1 VLGDEVRLPAAGDEV
16 AARVRLRSNVP
27 VDHLE
32 LVVNG
37 EVQEIPLAGDQ
48 RSADTIVRVP
58 IERSGW
64 VLLRAR
70 TDRAVYPVLDLYPY
84 ATTSPV
90 YVTVGARPA
99 RSKAD
104 AEYFLAWIDRLRAA
118 AEASQDWNTA
128 DERRAVLDTL
138 AKARAEFERRAKE

>member
-1 VLGDEVRLPAAGDEV
+1 M
-16 AARVRLRSNVP
+16 
-27 VDHLE
+27 
-32 LVVNG
+32 
-37 EVQEIPLAGDQ
+37 
-48 RSADTIVRVP
+48 P

-90 YVTVGARPA
+90 YVTVGTRPA

-104 AEYFLAWIDRLRAA
+104 AEYFVAWIDRLRAA
-118 AEASQDWNTA
+118 AEASRDWNSA

>member
-1 VLGDEVRLPAAGDEV
+1 
-16 AARVRLRSNVP
+16 
-27 VDHLE
+27 VD
-32 LVVNG
+32 
-37 EVQEIPLAGDQ
+37 
-48 RSADTIVRVP
+48 RTVRVP

-70 TDRAVYPVLDLYPY
+70 TDRAIYPVLDLYPY

-90 YVTVGARPA
+90 YVTVGSRPT
-99 RSKAD
+99 RSKVD

-118 AEASQDWNTA
+118 AEASRDWNTA

-138 AKARAEFERRAKE
+138 AKARAEFERRAQE